1 MPKRDEGPLADR
13 ATLANMAPEYGATCG
28 FFPVDGIT
36 LDYLRLSGRPE
47 QAVQLVEAYC
57 KAQGLW
63 RSEDAPEPRFS
74 DTLELDL
81 ADVVPSLAGPKR
93 PQDRLARLQADKIEM
108 ELAERR
114 GVLIPADLLEPRL
127 QAAFTAARER
137 WLEAAPRLARE
148 LPADA
153 EAREALLQAE
163 FEAFLHRLAD
173 WANAGVDEGDDE

>member
-1 MPKRDEGPLADR
+1 MRITGQERIADVFGVAPKTIVEWQEQGMPIAVR
-13 ATLANMAPEYGATCG
+13 
-28 FFPVDGIT
+28 
-36 LDYLRLSGRPE
+36 GRP
-47 QAVQLVEAYC
+47 
-57 KAQGLW
+57 G
-63 RSEDAPEPRFS
+63 
-74 DTLELDL
+74 
-81 ADVVPSLAGPKR
+81 VPSEYDSEACIAWMVDREVKKVQNEK

-137 WLEAAPRLARE
+137 LLEAAPRLARE

-153 EAREALLQAE
+153 EGREAALQAE
-163 FEAFLHRLAD
+163 FEALLHRLAD

>member
-1 MPKRDEGPLADR
+1 MRITGQERIADVFGVAPKTIVEWQEQGMPIAVR
-13 ATLANMAPEYGATCG
+13 
-28 FFPVDGIT
+28 
-36 LDYLRLSGRPE
+36 GRP
-47 QAVQLVEAYC
+47 
-57 KAQGLW
+57 G
-63 RSEDAPEPRFS
+63 
-74 DTLELDL
+74 
-81 ADVVPSLAGPKR
+81 VPSEYDSEACIAWMVDREVKKVQNEK

-137 WLEAAPRLARE
+137 LLEAAPRLARE

-153 EAREALLQAE
+153 EGRESALQTE

>member
-1 MPKRDEGPLADR
+1 MRIKGQESIAEVIGVAPKTIVEWQEQGLPIAVR
-13 ATLANMAPEYGATCG
+13 
-28 FFPVDGIT
+28 
-36 LDYLRLSGRPE
+36 GRPGVPSE
-47 QAVQLVEAYC
+47 YDTVTCIEWMVDREV
-57 KAQGLW
+57 KKV
-63 RSEDAPEPRFS
+63 RSE
-74 DTLELDL
+74 
-81 ADVVPSLAGPKR
+81 K
-93 PQDRLARLQADKIEM
+93 PQDRLASLQADKIEM

-153 EAREALLQAE
+153 EAREALLHAE

>member
-1 MPKRDEGPLADR
+1 MRIKGQESIAEVFGVAPKTIVEWQEQGLPIAVR
-13 ATLANMAPEYGATCG
+13 
-28 FFPVDGIT
+28 
-36 LDYLRLSGRPE
+36 GRPGVPSE
-47 QAVQLVEAYC
+47 YDTVACIEWMVDREV
-57 KAQGLW
+57 KKV
-63 RSEDAPEPRFS
+63 RSE
-74 DTLELDL
+74 
-81 ADVVPSLAGPKR
+81 K
-93 PQDRLARLQADKIEM
+93 PQDRLASLQADKIEM